1 MYYYILYFDIIVSQQ
16 EELFWVS
23 FERARTRFFS
33 LLQAS
38 RFSYCINT
46 FQLFSFLS
54 FSIFFVTPFT
64 LV

>member
-23 FERARTRFFS
+23 FERARTRFF
-33 LLQAS
+33 LFCKPVDLVIVLI
-38 RFSYCINT
+38 RFNY
-46 FQLFSFLS
+46 FHFYRFR
-54 FSIFFVTPFT
+54 FFFVTPFT